1 MAAATSTKP
10 SLESLPLQGRVAIV
24 TGASRGIGR
33 GIALR
38 LASLG
43 AKVVI
48 NYSSN
53 SVQAEDVAEEI
64 NSACAEKSTPL
75 AITFKADVSDE
86 SQVKALFDIAE
97 TEFNSQVHVLVNS
110 AGIADDKFPPIANTC
125 VEDFDQ
131 IFRVNARG
139 TFLCCREAANRLK
152 RGGGGRIILLS
163 SSVVVSL
170 RPNYASYAAS
180 KAAMETMAKIL
191 AKELKGTGITVNCVA
206 PGPIATD
213 MLFSGISQDNITAW
227 IEACPMG
234 RLGATMDVAKI
245 VGFLA
250 SDESEWV
257 NGQVIGVS
265 GGLVVK

>member
-10 SLESLPLQGRVAIV
+10 SLESLPLQGRVAMV

-53 SVQAEDVAEEI
+53 SVQAEVVAEEI
-64 NSACAEKSTPL
+64 NSASPEKQSTPL
-75 AITFKADVSDE
+75 AITFKANVSDE

-97 TEFNSQVHVLVNS
+97 TEFNSQ
-110 AGIADDKFPPIANTC
+110 ANYG
-125 VEDFDQ
+125 
-131 IFRVNARG
+131 FRVNARG
-139 TFLCCREAANRLK
+139 TFLCCKEAANKLK
-152 RGGGGRIILLS
+152 RGGRGRIILLS

-191 AKELKGTGITVNCVA
+191 AKELRGTSITVNCVA
-206 PGPIATD
+206 PGPIATY
-213 MLFSGISQDNITAW
+213 MLFSGRSQDNIMGL

-234 RLGATMDVAKI
+234 RLGVTMDVAKI

-250 SDESEWV
+250 SDDREWV
-257 NGQVIGVS
+257 YGQIIGTS